1 MTATII
7 IRNMSEG
14 FLNEIMQL
22 SPEDAWNMIRS
33 IQKDIPKNLT
43 VKIGT
48 GQMRDA
54 VEFNIKFNS
63 NGRHFSGW
71 TSREWGKG
79 KDEPITLPIAK
90 RRKS

>member
-14 FLNEIMQL
+14 FLNELMQL

-33 IQKDIPKNLT
+33 IQKDLPKNLT

-54 VEFNIKFNS
+54 VEFNVKFNS

-71 TSREWGKG
+71 TIESRKG
-79 KDEPITLPIAK
+79 YKLATFEL
-90 RRKS
+90 